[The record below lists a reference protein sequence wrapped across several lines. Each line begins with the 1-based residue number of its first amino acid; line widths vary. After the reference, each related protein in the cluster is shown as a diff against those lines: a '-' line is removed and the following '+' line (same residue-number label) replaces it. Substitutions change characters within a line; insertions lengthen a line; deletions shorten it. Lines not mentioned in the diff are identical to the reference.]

1 MSLNPLAWCAWA
13 VAALAVAFVDRNPY
27 LQLVL
32 LMVILNVWLPY
43 RGRATGGYWKVG
55 TLLAVTPI
63 VFSVALSRF
72 GQHVLFRL
80 PDVPILG
87 GPWTLE
93 ALVFGASTGAALLL
107 VVAVFGVLQTTVRSA
122 DLVSRLP
129 PFLYR
134 AGTVF
139 VLAVAFAPQTVAA
152 VRSISEARRLR
163 GQRSGWRAAPAL
175 LVPLLLT
182 TLERAMQYA
191 ESLDARGYGSRH
203 RSRYQRAS
211 WQPADHL
218 VLAASTVSLLLV
230 ILLPPTPYM
239 PYQGLVPPFPTL
251 VGFGAVLLLAFPAL
265 LFATRREHHVA
276 DLV

>member
-1 MSLNPLAWCAWA
+1 MSLNPVAWCAWA
-13 VAALAVAFVDRNPY
+13 AAALAVAFVDRNPY

-43 RGRATGGYWKVG
+43 RGGLPGGFWKLG
-55 TLLAVTPI
+55 ALLAVTPI

-72 GQHVLFRL
+72 GQHVLVRL
-80 PDVPILG
+80 PDIPILG
-87 GPWTLE
+87 GVWTLE
-93 ALVFGASTGAALLL
+93 ALVFGASTGVALLL
-107 VVAVFGVLQTTVRSA
+107 IVAVFGVVQTTVRSA

-129 PFLYR
+129 PYLYR
-134 AGTVF
+134 AGTIF

-152 VRSISEARRLR
+152 IRSISEARRLR

-203 RSRYQRAS
+203 RSRYRRAS
-211 WQPADHL
+211 WRPSDYL
-218 VLAASTVSLLLV
+218 ILAASTGSLLLV
-230 ILLPPTPYM
+230 MLLPPTPYT
-239 PYQGLVPPFPTL
+239 PYQDLIPIFPTL
-251 VGFGAVLLLAFPAL
+251 AAFAPILLLAMPAL
-265 LFATRREHHVA
+265 LSATQREHRVA